1 MIIIKRSSANSRA
14 GIGWGSLLIVHH
26 SPRTGG
32 KRTAMRERCLYMTA
46 EIPARHVAVGE
57 GARYPLMGNARNHES
72 CVPTYRAV
80 CKVWIPPLPDGEEC
94 VDIYKIGPPLL
105 YCFPIDFLLEIRK
118 IESK

>member
-80 CKVWIPPLPDGEEC
+80 ARCGFRFPDGEEC
-94 VDIYKIGPPLL
+94 VDIYKIGPPIL
-105 YCFPIDFLLEIRK
+105 CSFPIDFELDMHK
-118 IESK
+118 IELE

>member
-57 GARYPLMGNARNHES
+57 GADIRLWEMHGIMRAAFQRTERSQGVDSAFRMERNA
-72 CVPTYRAV
+72 
-80 CKVWIPPLPDGEEC
+80 WI
-94 VDIYKIGPPLL
+94 YTK
-105 YCFPIDFLLEIRK
+105 
-118 IESK
+118 